1 MQNDELAA
9 KIEELVAQMKQDQEK
24 IHAQQEI
31 IYAREARPHYVH
43 QTTSTSPAN
52 RRHHAS
58 LRTKSDSPNRINKEF
73 ITKGLQTSFKRHPS
87 QQEVFTFRERSPRQQ
102 TIQARIKTETLSTVK
117 SHSATSPTA
126 TLIRSAK
133 EVSER
138 QRDRSPIRSQIA
150 KDWNPFLQ
158 EVKSN
163 LFDLVSEFRDK
174 WAADAHLKKE
184 YDQLIKHMVLLS
196 LNQPGDDAEGEEPIL
211 KVIQLIQQV
220 VGVFKQNLEYQ
231 NSLQSKVGAE
241 VEEQKHELTHGERDL
256 RKRIDIVHNVFKKAS
271 EKLTRI
277 DREWQEVVDSQV
289 YIIEELIADPDQ
301 AEVNVRKDKGLTPLD
316 TAINDFQFTLG
327 KAIES
332 LVTQENF
339 DKTISHKVQFDE
351 TGNSVGTMRD
361 AEYNRILL
369 QQLFDVYDDVLSA
382 RPSTQSTVN
391 LKITNVGQFR
401 SYSVRMIKALRE
413 DLAKIQS
420 EHVK

>member
-1 MQNDELAA
+1 M
-9 KIEELVAQMKQDQEK
+9 
-24 IHAQQEI
+24 
-31 IYAREARPHYVH
+31 
-43 QTTSTSPAN
+43 
-52 RRHHAS
+52 
-58 LRTKSDSPNRINKEF
+58 
-73 ITKGLQTSFKRHPS
+73 
-87 QQEVFTFRERSPRQQ
+87 
-102 TIQARIKTETLSTVK
+102 
-117 SHSATSPTA
+117 
-126 TLIRSAK
+126 
-133 EVSER
+133 
-138 QRDRSPIRSQIA
+138 
-150 KDWNPFLQ
+150 
-158 EVKSN
+158 
-163 LFDLVSEFRDK
+163 SEFRDK